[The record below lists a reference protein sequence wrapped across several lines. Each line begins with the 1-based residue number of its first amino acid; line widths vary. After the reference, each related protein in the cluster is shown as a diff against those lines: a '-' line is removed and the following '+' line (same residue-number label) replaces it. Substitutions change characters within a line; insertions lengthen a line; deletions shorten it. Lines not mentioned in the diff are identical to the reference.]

1 MVQVRT
7 AFDGAVESRSCRPP
21 RKHILGSLFFGGVA
35 QLGLDTC
42 LSAATDKDVRRFDWF
57 CNLLA
62 ILSRPAVTL
71 AFLRMGDALTLAQA
85 ALSASALVLGVLL
98 AYADVICSKLCET
111 GARRRAEQARQRE
124 SAALPKYMQ
133 GARVAC
139 GLRLHCGWPYPLARC
154 LSRPARLF
162 DLWLQ
167 HKGLRGTLYFEVT

>member
-1 MVQVRT
+1 M
-7 AFDGAVESRSCRPP
+7 
-21 RKHILGSLFFGGVA
+21 
-35 QLGLDTC
+35 DTC

-98 AYADVICSKLCET
+98 AYADVICSKLC
-111 GARRRAEQARQRE
+111 RDRRAAGALNKLA
-124 SAALPKYMQ
+124 SANLLLFPNICKVPVWL
-133 GARVAC
+133 VAYVC
-139 GLRLHCGWPYPLARC
+139 IVDGPILWRDACRGRLDV
-154 LSRPARLF
+154 F

>member
-1 MVQVRT
+1 MQHTHHAVGILLLLVLSVSVPRGTSKGGVPRQGGASDGHFLFDCHGGDETYGAGSRLT
-7 AFDGAVESRSCRPP
+7 AQWKARSCRPP

-98 AYADVICSKLCET
+98 AYADVICSKLC
-111 GARRRAEQARQRE
+111 RDRRA
-124 SAALPKYMQ
+124 
-133 GARVAC
+133 
-139 GLRLHCGWPYPLARC
+139 
-154 LSRPARLF
+154 PAR
-162 DLWLQ
+162 
-167 HKGLRGTLYFEVT
+167 